1 MIHSDY
7 HIHTTASYDAHL
19 PLEILIARAREQ
31 GLRQIGVTD
40 HANYND
46 PSFIGNVKQS
56 AENYKRL
63 KHLMPNM
70 LMGVEFTAIAKPQ
83 YDYIAAHHTREGY
96 VPVPQDKPY
105 DIELA
110 LTKDEMRALGM
121 VYSVGAAHWRVDVAD
136 RKAVAD
142 DLEGDIREW
151 HRQQMYLAADERVT
165 ILGHPWACNPKWSH
179 DFSLIPRSMNDEL
192 FASLK
197 EHGKYIECNVDMFS
211 SPRKSEKFKHQYAEF
226 LKEALERGIR
236 VTYGSDCH
244 GKNRAASDYPDQ
256 RHWAEE
262 YLAPVGFGEG
272 DFSELSPSDLFEP
285 LK

>member
-1 MIHSDY
+1 MSDSKMIW
-7 HIHTTASYDAHL
+7 SYFLQLSVHMWDDENSPPRGWYL
-19 PLEILIARAREQ
+19 PVRYQEENGCDIALWDEM
-31 GLRQIGVTD
+31 VK
-40 HANYND
+40 
-46 PSFIGNVKQS
+46 FI
-56 AENYKRL
+56 AERKF
-63 KHLMPNM
+63 NM
-70 LMGVEFTAIAKPQ
+70 CVIDVGDGIQ
-83 YDYIAAHHTREGY
+83 YDSHPEVSAPDAWSKDFLK
-96 VPVPQDKPY
+96 QK
-105 DIELA
+105 L
-110 LTKDEMRALGM
+110 DEMRALGM

-192 FASLK
+192 FASLR

-211 SPRKSEKFKHQYAEF
+211 SPRKSDKFKHQYAEF

-244 GKNRAASDYPDQ
+244 GMNRAASDYPDQ

-262 YLAPVGFGEG
+262 YLAQVGFGEG
-272 DFSELSPSDLFEP
+272 DFSELAPEDL
-285 LK
+285 LQA